1 MAITFDRLE
10 RLVEETIISNTEIF
24 MKEGAADM
32 GQQFARDTPV
42 DTGKATANWHG
53 SIDSED
59 LVSLNRFDQ
68 SLTARPTRNAIRAE
82 LDGYVYG
89 QNIYVQ
95 NAVKGDKGEGYIIQL
110 EHGKSKQSPNGMVL
124 INLRNAQNVYNRA
137 YQGNL

>member
-1 MAITFDRLE
+1 MTITFDQLE

-53 SIDSED
+53 SIDSKD
-59 LVSLNRFDQ
+59 LVSVNRFDQ

-89 QNIYVQ
+89 QDIYVQ
-95 NAVKGDKGEGYIIQL
+95 NAVKGDEGEGYIIQL
-110 EHGKSKQSPNGMVL
+110 EHGKSNQAPNGMVL